1 VPPAVRD
8 ASDEAVSS
16 SIPNRPTLA
25 IGRQIRIA
33 LISTIT
39 VAGFLGVALFYLGP
53 SDLWS
58 RVRQVPISLGLAVL
72 GLSLTNYFLRCIRWH
87 VLCNAIHIDIPF
99 IRNSLYYVS
108 GFAFSVSPGK
118 IGEVSRLWLLRREQ
132 GAGYERTFGL
142 LVLDRVT
149 DAVPLLA
156 LCLLGAS
163 RFGDHAWSVAAMAA
177 FVIAGSAVVLR
188 PGWLTIAAK
197 AAYGRIRRRPRLFAR
212 LLSVDRALLLLVS
225 PRVLGLALVLG
236 LLGWSAEVF
245 GAWLVLRSLGVGVDP
260 FATAFVFGFGM
271 LVGGLPMF
279 PGGVGGAEG
288 TMVGLLVLLK
298 VELTTAIA
306 ATALIRLATLGF
318 ALALGFLA
326 LPAALHLAL
335 SGGRKNRKSRL
346 DSQLLGAKP

>member
-1 VPPAVRD
+1 
-8 ASDEAVSS
+8 VSINS
-16 SIPNRPTLA
+16 VHRPTWV

-33 LISTIT
+33 LISTIA
-39 VAGFLGVALFYLGP
+39 VGGFLGVALFYLGP

-58 RVRQVPISLGLAVL
+58 KIRQVPVSLGLAVL
-72 GLSLTNYFLRCIRWH
+72 TLSLVNYFLRCIRWH
-87 VLCNAIHIDIPF
+87 ALCRAIHINVSF
-99 IRNSLYYVS
+99 SRNSLYYVS

-132 GAGYERTFGL
+132 GAGYEHTLGL
-142 LVLDRVT
+142 LIIDRVT

-163 RFGDHAWSVAAMAA
+163 RFSDHAWSVAAMAA
-177 FVIAGSAVVLR
+177 VVLASSAMVFK
-188 PGWLTIAAK
+188 PGWLTLAIK
-197 AAYGRIRRRPRLFAR
+197 AIYGRIRRRPRLFAKLLRLERALR
-212 LLSVDRALLLLVS
+212 LLAN

-245 GAWLVLRSLGVGVDP
+245 GAWLVLRGLGVGIDP

-271 LVGGLPMF
+271 LVGGLPLF

-288 TMVGLLVLLK
+288 TMVGLLLLLK

-318 ALALGFLA
+318 ALALGFLT

-335 SGGRKNRKSRL
+335 SKGTKIRKSRQN
-346 DSQLLGAKP
+346 SQLLRAKP